1 MVPELVTS
9 IVSIVCLVCG
19 VWMLRA
25 SLRGQAHIV
34 SRLAG
39 MMSLV
44 LTVHFGHE
52 AYRGR
57 SNAVAALALAAF
69 ALTMLTIGIAK
80 KRFRAPLS

>member
-9 IVSIVCLVCG
+9 IVSIVCIVCG
-19 VWMLRA
+19 VWILRA
-25 SLRGQAHIV
+25 SLRGQAHIA

-39 MMSLV
+39 MMTLL
-44 LTVHFGHE
+44 LTVRFGYE

-57 SNAVAALALAAF
+57 SSAVAAIALAAF